1 MFMAALTRMIITCPS
16 CSARYPV
23 DASTFAPSGRKVRCA
38 KCGNSWHQAPPSDL
52 GRADEGSVDQVKS
65 KSADV
70 AGGAA
75 ASKPLRE
82 SPVGQKPLFNT
93 ATPAKPK
100 VSPSEP
106 KTEIK
111 DKIADASDVKKGE
124 VAEDKAA
131 SDETKAADTPVRLYD
146 VGTDEVATGGKLRN
160 YLNEVASMRRG
171 RVVGTIGWAA
181 LVLFVVGSI
190 YGVVQYRRDI
200 ATFWPATAKLY
211 EAAGAPINLVGF
223 ELAQVSYERQDENGL
238 PVLAI
243 KGQVVNVSDETKAIP
258 RVRVALLDDK
268 QKELYHWTFA
278 LSEAKLK
285 PKEKASFVTRLSSP
299 PVGARDL
306 EVRFVEPGE
315 ESAADTTPKSG
326 DETTTAQAGA
336 VSASASE
343 PASEDA
349 AQPVHP

>member
-1 MFMAALTRMIITCPS
+1 M
-16 CSARYPV
+16 
-23 DASTFAPSGRKVRCA
+23 
-38 KCGNSWHQAPPSDL
+38 
-52 GRADEGSVDQVKS
+52 
-65 KSADV
+65 
-70 AGGAA
+70 
-75 ASKPLRE
+75 SKPLRE
-82 SPVGQKPLFNT
+82 SSVGQKPLFNT

-100 VSPSEP
+100 TPPVEPQSEV
-106 KTEIK
+106 K
-111 DKIADASDVKKGE
+111 DESAETSGAVEDK
-124 VAEDKAA
+124 VAENKGSTDDPKISA
-131 SDETKAADTPVRLYD
+131 TPAKPRD
-146 VGTDEVATGGKLRN
+146 VVQDQSVTGGKLRN
-160 YLNEVASMRRG
+160 YLNDVASMRRG

-181 LVLFVVGSI
+181 LVLFVAGSI

-278 LSEAKLK
+278 LAEPELK

-315 ESAADTTPKSG
+315 EPVANEAFKAG
-326 DETTTAQAGA
+326 DETTKAQANTA
-336 VSASASE
+336 SAPASE

-349 AQPVHP
+349 AASAHP

>member
-1 MFMAALTRMIITCPS
+1 MAALTRMIITCPS

-52 GRADEGSVDQVKS
+52 GGAGEGSADQAKP
-65 KSADV
+65 KSADI
-70 AGGAA
+70 AGGTVAP
-75 ASKPLRE
+75 KPLRE

-100 VSPSEP
+100 TSPVEPQSEV
-106 KTEIK
+106 K
-111 DKIADASDVKKGE
+111 DKAADATDAADGKA
-124 VAEDKAA
+124 AEDKGLPDEAKA
-131 SDETKAADTPVRLYD
+131 SETPIKPQD
-146 VGTDEVATGGKLRN
+146 VVEGQSVTGGKLRN
-160 YLNEVASMRRG
+160 YLNDVASMRRG

-181 LVLFVVGSI
+181 LVLFVAGSI

-278 LSEAKLK
+278 LAEPELK

-315 ESAADTTPKSG
+315 EPVAADASKAA
-326 DETTTAQAGA
+326 DETTTAQA
-336 VSASASE
+336 SAASV
-343 PASEDA
+343 PASESAPEDA
-349 AQPVHP
+349 AASAHP

>member
-1 MFMAALTRMIITCPS
+1 MIITCPS

-52 GRADEGSVDQVKS
+52 GGAGEGSADQVKS
-65 KSADV
+65 KSADA
-70 AGGAA
+70 AGGAVA
-75 ASKPLRE
+75 ARPLRE

-93 ATPAKPK
+93 TTPAKPK
-100 VSPSEP
+100 TPLQSEV
-106 KTEIK
+106 K
-111 DKIADASDVKKGE
+111 DKAADASD
-124 VAEDKAA
+124 AEDGKVPDDKASPDEVKA
-131 SDETKAADTPVRLYD
+131 SETPVKPLD
-146 VGTDEVATGGKLRN
+146 GAEDQKVTGGKLRN
-160 YLNEVASMRRG
+160 YLNDVASMRRG

-181 LVLFVVGSI
+181 LVLFVAGSI

-243 KGQVVNVSDETKAIP
+243 KGQVVNVSDETKPVP

-278 LSEAKLK
+278 LAEPELK

-315 ESAADTTPKSG
+315 ESIADTTPKSG
-326 DETTTAQAGA
+326 DETTTAQVGA
-336 VSASASE
+336 TSA

-349 AQPVHP
+349 APPAHP